1 VSENTRVRA
10 LADALAGGN
19 LSLAGAIMVDI

>member
-1 VSENTRVRA
+1 VSENTRARA

-19 LSLAGAIMVDI
+19 LSPAGAIMVNI